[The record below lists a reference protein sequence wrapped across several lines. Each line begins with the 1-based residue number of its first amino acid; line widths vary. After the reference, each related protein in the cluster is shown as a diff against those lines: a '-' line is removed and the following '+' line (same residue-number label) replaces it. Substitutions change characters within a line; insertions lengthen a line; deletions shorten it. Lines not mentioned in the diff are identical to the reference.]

1 MKSEHMNDHKNMN
14 AEFVKSLMKDRG
26 IETEAEVKEPTRA
39 FKIGLVVG
47 TITVAVGTLCLEA
60 AAIAFVANFLGWSI
74 SFLQGLSIAALFEY
88 LSLRFMKG

>member
-14 AEFVKSLMKDRG
+14 AEFVKSLMKDRD

>member
-1 MKSEHMNDHKNMN
+1 MNDHKNMN
-14 AEFVKSLMKDRG
+14 VEFVKSLMKDRD
-26 IETEAEVKEPTRA
+26 IETGAEVEEPTQA

>member
-1 MKSEHMNDHKNMN
+1 MNDHNNMN

-26 IETEAEVKEPTRA
+26 IETETEVKEPTRSY
-39 FKIGLVVG
+39 KIGLVVG

-88 LSLRFMKG
+88 LSLRFIKG

>member
-14 AEFVKSLMKDRG
+14 AEFVKSLMKDRD
-26 IETEAEVKEPTRA
+26 IETKAEVEKPTRA
-39 FKIGLVVG
+39 FKIGLVAG
-47 TITVAVGTLCLEA
+47 TIVVAAGTLCLEA